1 MIRPTDPM
9 HHTVP
14 RPSRRFRPLRIAAL
28 VAFLLGAFGILGS
41 GTLAAD
47 APHVVVLPTTGIV
60 DNVMAGYLRES
71 IAKADRDGAAA
82 VVIELD
88 TPGGSLEATHEITKA
103 LLEAPLP
110 VIVWV
115 APAGSRAASAGTFIT
130 LAASVA
136 VMAPATNI
144 GAASPVGGQG
154 EDIGGTLGEK
164 VMNDAIASITAI
176 TQERGRNVEKAVS
189 TVRDAASFDVDTA
202 IADHLVDGKA
212 DSLDAVLAFATG
224 RTVQV
229 SGQPVTLDLTG
240 ATTDQLSMN
249 FLQAFLHLLTDPN
262 IAFIL
267 FTVGFYGMLYEV
279 IHPNFAT
286 GVIGAIAIILAF
298 IGFGS
303 LPLNVGGL
311 LLIGLAIVLFV
322 LELTVTSHG
331 LLTVAGLVCFVLGA
345 GALYTEPGPASPDVS
360 VAWPIIAVMTLATAG
375 FMTVVVVAAVRS
387 HRMIRMPFGLAIGG
401 GMLPLGI
408 QAEVRR
414 PLDPLGSVYAEGE
427 EWSAR
432 AADDRRLERGT
443 PVRVVRQDGLTL
455 IVETI
460 DPTGSVA

>member
-1 MIRPTDPM
+1 MIRINTQM
-9 HHTVP
+9 HHTA
-14 RPSRRFRPLRIAAL
+14 RRHVRPLRIAAL
-28 VAFLLGAFGILGS
+28 VAMLLGAIGILASGGS
-41 GTLAAD
+41 AVAAS
-47 APHVVVLPTTGIV
+47 PTVVVLPTTGIV
-60 DNVMAGYLRES
+60 DNVMSGFLRES
-71 IAKADRDGAAA
+71 IAKAERDGASA

-88 TPGGSLEATHEITKA
+88 TPGGSLDATREITKT

-130 LAASVA
+130 LAANIA

-154 EDIGGTLGEK
+154 EDITGTEGQK
-164 VMNDAIASITAI
+164 VLQDAIASMTAI
-176 TQERGRNVEKAVS
+176 ATERGRNVDRAVS
-189 TVRDAASFDVDTA
+189 TVKDAASFDVDTA
-202 IADHLVDGKA
+202 IADGLVDGKA

-224 RTVQV
+224 RTTKIHGQQV
-229 SGQPVTLDLTG
+229 TIDLTG
-240 ATTDQLSMN
+240 ATTSEVSMN
-249 FLQAFLHLLTDPN
+249 FLQAFLHLLADPN

-286 GVIGAIAIILAF
+286 GIIGAIAIILAF

-311 LLIGLAIVLFV
+311 LLIGLAIILFV

-345 GALYTEPGPASPDVS
+345 GALYTEPGPGAPDVS
-360 VAWPIIAVMTLATAG
+360 VAWPIIAVMTVATAA
-375 FMTVVVVAAVRS
+375 FMTLVVVAAIHTR
-387 HRMIRMPFGLAIGG
+387 RMIRMPFGLAIGG

-408 QAEVRR
+408 EAEVRR
-414 PLDPLGSVYAEGE
+414 PLDPLGSVYAAGE

-432 AADDRRLERGT
+432 SADDRPLERGT

-455 IVETI
+455 IVEPI
-460 DPTGSVA
+460 GPGGSLA

>member
-1 MIRPTDPM
+1 MIVPHRQM
-9 HHTVP
+9 HHRAR
-14 RPSRRFRPLRIAAL
+14 RPFRPLRFAGL
-28 VAFLLGAFGILGS
+28 FVFLLGAFGILGS
-41 GTLAAD
+41 GVAA
-47 APHVVVLPTTGIV
+47 ASPRVVVLPTTGIV
-60 DNVMAGYLRES
+60 DNVMSGYLREG
-71 IAKADRDGAAA
+71 IARAARDGAAA
-82 VVIELD
+82 VIIQLD
-88 TPGGSLEATHEITKA
+88 TPGGSLEATREITKSI
-103 LLEAPLP
+103 LEAPLP

-130 LAASVA
+130 LAANVA

-154 EDIGGTLGEK
+154 EDIPGTLGEK
-164 VMNDAIASITAI
+164 VLNDTIATITSIAT
-176 TQERGRNVEKAVS
+176 ERGRNVEKAVS
-189 TVRDAASFDVDTA
+189 TVKDAASFPVDEA
-202 IADHLVDGKA
+202 IANGLVDGKA
-212 DSLDAVLAFATG
+212 DSLAAVLAFATG
-224 RTVQV
+224 RTTKVG
-229 SGQPVTLDLTG
+229 GQTVTIDLTG
-240 ATTDQLSMN
+240 ATTDQVQMN
-249 FLQAFLHLLTDPN
+249 VLQSFLHLLTDPN

-267 FTVGFYGMLYEV
+267 FTVGFYGMIYEV

-311 LLIGLAIVLFV
+311 LLIGLAIILFV

-331 LLTVAGLVCFVLGA
+331 LLTIAGLVCFVLGA
-345 GALYTEPGPASPDVS
+345 GALYTEPGPGAPDVS
-360 VAWPIIAVMTLATAG
+360 VAWPIIAIMTIATGA
-375 FMTVVVVAAVRS
+375 FMTVVVVAAIKS

-408 QAEVRR
+408 NAEVRR
-414 PLDPLGSVYAEGE
+414 PLDPQGSVYAAGE

-432 AADDRRLERGT
+432 SADERRLERGT

-460 DPTGSVA
+460 DPAISAAQV